1 MVLGGVAGICSSEFS
16 EKSMGLDARGRLF
29 SGLGGLLTLGGDSGI
44 AGTLEGVVGK
54 GGASGSS
61 SATRSLS
68 SAANISLI
76 PCCFGLCA
84 GGRIGDFEE
93 VAGLGVL
100 VLGGECF
107 FTIGGEGFLDVG
119 GEGFLATGGEGSSV
133 FDFLC
138 GGITGSSEEAK
149 NVKHTRGVCV
159 EERD

>member
-68 SAANISLI
+68 SAANYQ
-76 PCCFGLCA
+76 
-84 GGRIGDFEE
+84 
-93 VAGLGVL
+93 
-100 VLGGECF
+100 
-107 FTIGGEGFLDVG
+107 TITIRSMYNDYKIKKVTNLQAN
-119 GEGFLATGGEGSSV
+119 LS
-133 FDFLC
+133 
-138 GGITGSSEEAK
+138 
-149 NVKHTRGVCV
+149 
-159 EERD
+159 